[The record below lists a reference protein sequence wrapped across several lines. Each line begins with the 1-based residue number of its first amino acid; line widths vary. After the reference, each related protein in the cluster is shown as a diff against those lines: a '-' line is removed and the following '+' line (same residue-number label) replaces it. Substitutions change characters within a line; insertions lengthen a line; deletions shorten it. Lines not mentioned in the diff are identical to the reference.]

1 MGRKCCVFG
10 CRSGYDA
17 KDKTSVFR
25 LPKNKEDRQRWLKA
39 LSRDNVSYSKDT
51 VVCEKHWP
59 KNYETVLHYGKCRP
73 LLPPT
78 VSPKVWFLLE
88 EAVKDLP

>member
-25 LPKNKEDRQRWLKA
+25 LPKNKEDRQR
-39 LSRDNVSYSKDT
+39 
-51 VVCEKHWP
+51 
-59 KNYETVLHYGKCRP
+59 
-73 LLPPT
+73 
-78 VSPKVWFLLE
+78 
-88 EAVKDLP
+88 